1 MIAKLKKKINYTK
14 NKNII
19 LITGAISLLVI
30 VAITCFFVTS
40 KGKNKI
46 NKFEVINYKDDGSL
60 LLDIAFK
67 NNKIKEFEL
76 EIEKNKN
83 ELLDKEFKR
92 ENNELK
98 KSIDLK
104 PYLYKNGFGF
114 YDVKV
119 KFKQGVIRKVY
130 KKKISFTKI
139 EDIKNATLD
148 INYYK
153 GSYILNIEHSKDVS
167 KYEIR
172 VQKDNNIETINKEVL
187 KDSENV
193 ISVDITEA
201 VNKLGEGTYTVQID
215 NIINENVRGI
225 PKIIQFTAK
234 KIMEKPKAEI
244 ITTDLDRK
252 LIKIEKSDAVLE
264 YEVSILQEGTQ
275 VAVTNVKEELNL
287 TDFLYKKNKKEGF
300 YTLKIKPIVVSEKD
314 IIVSENVQNSSILTF
329 ENIPVNYSKPE
340 VKDIKLNNTIFN
352 NRPEILID
360 VKDLTKYKYY
370 IQIKSETINKML
382 DYKDLETSSI
392 AGLGGKYFLTKEE
405 IDLLKEGEKITL
417 TVYKENISTKEKS
430 YPYTKTLIKKQ
441 NTDLISFGYLEL
453 ENK

>member
-19 LITGAISLLVI
+19 LITGAISLLII

-370 IQIKSETINKML
+370 IQIKSETLNKML

>member
-370 IQIKSETINKML
+370 IQIKSETLNKML

-392 AGLGGKYFLTKEE
+392 SGLGGKYFLTKEE

>member
-19 LITGAISLLVI
+19 LITGAISLLII

>member
-329 ENIPVNYSKPE
+329 ENIPVNYSRPE

-370 IQIKSETINKML
+370 IQIKSETLNKML

-392 AGLGGKYFLTKEE
+392 SGLGGKYFLTKEE